1 MALLLA
7 YLVIRPQEI
16 SLIRLILTYEELR
29 AQRNET
35 THEGQRANKF
45 LRQSYSL
52 TQLLNIYHL
61 RGFEETFS
69 LQLRKTVLSVSQLS
83 AILTKSLR

>member
-45 LRQSYSL
+45 LRQSY
-52 TQLLNIYHL
+52 N
-61 RGFEETFS
+61 
-69 LQLRKTVLSVSQLS
+69 LSYST
-83 AILTKSLR
+83 A